1 MNPGLVLIAVGIFLA
16 LATIILEEKYDITPF
31 VFQGKAYK
39 EEK

>member
-16 LATIILEEKYDITPF
+16 LAIVILEEKYGYAPF

-39 EEK
+39 EDE